1 MNNYDKESL
10 VHHLNG
16 PTIAALSRFY
26 GISYKQMA
34 ARLRCGA
41 SNVKYHIDGDSFA
54 EWQRMTLLDLFM
66 DYGLEVT
73 ELILINQLLKTKK

>member
-10 VHHLNG
+10 TQYLTG

-34 ARLRCGA
+34 ARLRYGS
-41 SNVKYHIDGDSFA
+41 SNVKYHVDGDSFA
-54 EWQRMTLLDLFM
+54 KWQRMALLDLFM
-66 DYGLEVT
+66 DHGLEAT
-73 ELILINQLLKTKK
+73 ELILIHQLLKAKR